1 MKEKFMPLEEYL
13 KKENWNSA
21 IIKNSDIILWG
32 MQHNLKPDQMIT
44 VADWDSC
51 FEDALPDLYD
61 VIDKE
66 KVPSRLYEFYP
77 VEVYRDT
84 FTKEILFDRRDSL
97 ISEKW
102 KFLFRAKNLNAAN
115 KYILKEC
122 ELNLNDFYNFNGFSR
137 DGLGEILDTH
147 KISPHTTMSSENWLN
162 YYKEFLN
169 VPVPLKEVRM
179 PAPDVRPESV
189 ESSAKMNVKS
199 VMNIVNI
206 AADFDWEGVFDIEKH
221 LGYFEDVDCTD
232 TESKNAAIERLRDS
246 VLHRII
252 DFVLECEKEDYKER
266 FLEIQH
272 SLRIEYYDGT
282 VMLRY
287 QPIVYDDY
295 D

>member
-1 MKEKFMPLEEYL
+1 MKEKFMPLEEYR

-32 MQHNLKPDQMIT
+32 MQHNLRPGHMIT

-66 KVPSRLYEFYP
+66 KVPSRLYGLYP

-84 FTKEILFDRRDSL
+84 FTKEILFATRDSP
-97 ISEKW
+97 IGNKW
-102 KFLFRAKNLNAAN
+102 KFLFRAKNLDAAN

-122 ELNLNDFYNFNGFSR
+122 ELNLNDFYNFNSFSR
-137 DGLGEILDTH
+137 DGLGEILNTH
-147 KISPHTTMSSENWLN
+147 KISPYTTMTSENWLI

-169 VPVPLKEVRM
+169 VPVPLKEERV
-179 PAPDVRPESV
+179 PTPDVRPEFDV
-189 ESSAKMNVKS
+189 PSAKISVKS

-232 TESKNAAIERLRDS
+232 TESKNFAIERLRDS
-246 VLHRII
+246 VLQRII